1 MVDESILSIQ
11 GLSKI
16 YGNIKAV
23 DTLDLEIKKGQVFG
37 LLGPN
42 GSGKTTTLSI
52 VLGLIKPQSGH
63 FKWFGKPL
71 TAATL
76 RKIGSILETP
86 IFYPYLSAT
95 DNLKIIAD
103 IKRLSYNSIDEKLA
117 QTGLLARKNHL
128 FKTYSLGMKQ
138 RLAIAAALLGDPEVL
153 ILDEPTN
160 GLDPQ
165 GIAEIR
171 ELIIAIAKGG
181 KTIILASHMLDEV
194 QKVCS
199 DVAVLRNG
207 KCLYSG
213 KVAIM
218 TSDGLLLEVMADN
231 PDQLKTALEN
241 CPWATIS
248 EEEKK
253 CFYVQLQKDY
263 SASDL
268 NRYLLDQQVILNHL
282 TTKHKTLESHFLDLL
297 KNKA

>member
-11 GLSKI
+11 GLSKN
-16 YGNIKAV
+16 YGSIKAV
-23 DTLDLEIKKGQVFG
+23 DALDLEVKKGQVFG

-52 VLGLIKPQSGH
+52 VLGLIKPQSGY

-71 TAATL
+71 SAATL
-76 RKIGSILETP
+76 RNVGSILETP

-95 DNLKIIAD
+95 DNLKILAD
-103 IKRLSYNSIDEKLA
+103 IKRVSYDSIDEKLA
-117 QTGLLARKNHL
+117 LAGLLARKNHL

-171 ELIIAIAKGG
+171 ALIIDIAQSG
-181 KTIILASHMLDEV
+181 KTIIIASHLLDEV

-199 DVAVLRNG
+199 HVAVLQNG

-213 KVAIM
+213 TVDVM
-218 TSDGLLLEVMADN
+218 TSDGLLLEIMADN
-231 PDQLKTALEN
+231 SEQLKAALEN
-241 CPWATIS
+241 CQWATIS
-248 EEEKK
+248 DQDTNY
-253 CFYVQLQKDY
+253 FYVHLQKDF

-268 NRYLLDQQVILNHL
+268 NRYLLDQEVVLNHL
-282 TTKHKTLESHFLDLL
+282 TTKHKTLESHFLELL
-297 KNKA
+297 KNTA

>member
-11 GLSKI
+11 GLSKN
-16 YGNIKAV
+16 YGSIKAV
-23 DTLDLEIKKGQVFG
+23 DALDLEIKKGQVFG

-52 VLGLIKPQSGH
+52 VLGLIKPQKGH

-76 RKIGSILETP
+76 RKVGSILETP

-103 IKRLSYNSIDEKLA
+103 IKRISYNSIDEKLA
-117 QTGLLARKNHL
+117 VTGLLERKNHH

-171 ELIIAIAKGG
+171 GLIIDIAKDG
-181 KTIILASHMLDEV
+181 KTIIIASHLLDEV

-199 DVAVLRNG
+199 DVAVLQNG

-213 KVAIM
+213 KVNFINN
-218 TSDGLLLEVMADN
+218 DGLLLEVMADK
-231 PDQLKTALEN
+231 PELLIAALEN

-248 EEEKK
+248 EKEKDH
-253 CFYVQLQKDY
+253 FLVQLQKDN

-268 NRYLLDQQVILNHL
+268 NRYLLDQQVVLNHL
-282 TTKHKTLESHFLDLL
+282 TTKHRTLESHFLELL
-297 KNKA
+297 KK

>member
-11 GLSKI
+11 GLSKN
-16 YGNIKAV
+16 YGSIKAV
-23 DTLDLEIKKGQVFG
+23 DALDLEVKKGQVFG

-52 VLGLIKPQSGH
+52 VLGLIKPQGGH

-76 RKIGSILETP
+76 RNVGSILETP

-103 IKRLSYNSIDEKLA
+103 IKRISYNSIDEKLA
-117 QTGLLARKNHL
+117 QAGLLARKNHL
-128 FKTYSLGMKQ
+128 FRTYSLGMKQ

-171 ELIIAIAKGG
+171 ALIIDIAKSG
-181 KTIILASHMLDEV
+181 KTIIIASHLLDEV

-199 DVAVLRNG
+199 DVAVLQNG

-213 KVAIM
+213 KVDFM

-231 PDQLKTALEN
+231 SDLLKTALEN

-248 EEEKK
+248 DHGTN

-263 SASDL
+263 TASDL
-268 NRYLLDQQVILNHL
+268 NRYLIDQQVVLNHL
-282 TTKHKTLESHFLDLL
+282 TTKHKTLESHFLELL
-297 KNKA
+297 KNKV

>member
-1 MVDESILSIQ
+1 MVNESILSIQ
-11 GLSKI
+11 GLSKS
-16 YGNIKAV
+16 YGSIKAV
-23 DTLDLEIKKGQVFG
+23 DSLDLEVKKGQVFG

-42 GSGKTTTLSI
+42 GSGKTTTLS
-52 VLGLIKPQSGH
+52 VLLGLIKPQRGE

-76 RKIGSILETP
+76 RKIGSILENP

-103 IKRLSYNSIDEKLA
+103 IKRVSYNSIDEKLA
-117 QTGLLARKNHL
+117 QAGLLARKNHL
-128 FKTYSLGMKQ
+128 FKTFSLGMKQ
-138 RLAIAAALLGDPEVL
+138 RLAIAAALLGDPDVL

-171 ELIIAIAKGG
+171 TLITDIAQSG
-181 KTIILASHMLDEV
+181 KTILIASHLLDEV

-199 DVAVLRNG
+199 HVAVLQNG

-213 KVAIM
+213 KEDVM
-218 TSDGLLLEVMADN
+218 TGEGLLLEIMADN
-231 PDQLKTALEN
+231 KELLKTTLEN
-241 CPWATIS
+241 CAWATLS
-248 EEEKK
+248 DQDTNY
-253 CFYVQLQKDY
+253 FYVQIQKDH
-263 SASDL
+263 SPGDL
-268 NRYLLDQQVILNHL
+268 NRYLLDQNLVLNHL
-282 TTKHKTLESHFLDLL
+282 ALKHKSLESHFLELL

>member
-11 GLSKI
+11 GLSKN
-16 YGNIKAV
+16 YGSIKAV
-23 DTLDLEIKKGQVFG
+23 DALDLEIKKGQVFG

-52 VLGLIKPQSGH
+52 VLGLIKPQKGH

-76 RKIGSILETP
+76 RKVGSILETP

-103 IKRLSYNSIDEKLA
+103 IKRISYNSIDEKLA
-117 QTGLLARKNHL
+117 VTGLLERKNHH

-171 ELIIAIAKGG
+171 GLIIDIAKDG
-181 KTIILASHMLDEV
+181 KTIIIASHLLDEV

-199 DVAVLRNG
+199 DVAVLQNG

-213 KVAIM
+213 KVDFM
-218 TSDGLLLEVMADN
+218 TSDGLLLEVMADK
-231 PDQLKTALEN
+231 PELLIAALDN
-241 CPWATIS
+241 CQWATIS
-248 EEEKK
+248 SREKDH
-253 CFYVQLQKDY
+253 FLVQLQKDS

-268 NRYLLDQQVILNHL
+268 NRYLIDQQVVLNHL
-282 TTKHKTLESHFLDLL
+282 TTKHKTLESHFLELL